1 MKSNLLLILLI
12 SENDNIFMK
21 RITKKGFSLIEILV
35 VISIFALI
43 GILTTRSIFTTLRSA
58 RKSDSLVKV
67 REDINYAVGVIERQI
82 RSAESVNCSLVTARS
97 LPYIAEGGIS
107 SSFDCTIGANGAIA
121 SGSASPVIIT
131 SSDVTVTGCVFTC
144 TQSVNNPPSINIS
157 ITAEDKNSSGT
168 EKGSVTSQTEILLRN
183 Y

>member
-1 MKSNLLLILLI
+1 MNKLKN
-12 SENDNIFMK
+12 
-21 RITKKGFSLIEILV
+21 KKGFSLVEILV

-67 REDINYAVGVIERQI
+67 RENVNYALGVIERQI
-82 RSAESVNCSLVTARS
+82 RSAESVSPCPLVNTLV
-97 LPYIAEGGIS
+97 LPYIAEGGIV
-107 SSFDCTIGANGAIA
+107 SSFICTLGANGSIA
-121 SGSASPVIIT
+121 SGSATLTSPDI
-131 SSDVTVTGCVFTC
+131 SVTGCTFTC
-144 TQSVNNPPSINIS
+144 TQNINNPPSINVS
-157 ITAEDKNSSGT
+157 ITAEDKNSSGV